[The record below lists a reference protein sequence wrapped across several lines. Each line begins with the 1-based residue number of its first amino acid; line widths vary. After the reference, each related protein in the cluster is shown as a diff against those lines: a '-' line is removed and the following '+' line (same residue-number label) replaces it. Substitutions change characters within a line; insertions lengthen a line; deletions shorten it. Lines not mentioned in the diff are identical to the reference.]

1 MKAMSI
7 PAPAVCDAD
16 ALSRNR
22 AQRNEAFPRMSD
34 KPLTDIPF
42 SQFDL
47 HPQLLAGLEGAG
59 FISCTPIQAM
69 TLPVALPGG
78 DVAGQA
84 QTGTGKTLAF
94 LVAVMNRLL
103 TRPALAD
110 RKPGDPRALILA
122 PTRELAI
129 QIHKDAVRIGPELG
143 LKFAL
148 VYGGVD
154 YDKQRE
160 LLQQGVDVI
169 IATPGRLIDYVKQ
182 HKVVS
187 LHACEICVLDEA
199 DRMFDLGFIKDIR
212 FLLRRMPVRTERQTL
227 LYSATLSHRV
237 LELAYE
243 HMNEPQKM
251 VVETE
256 SITASRVRQKIYYPA
271 DEEKLPLLLGLLSRG
286 EGARTMVFVNTKV
299 FVERVARA
307 LERAGYRVGVLSG
320 DVPQKKRESLLKR
333 FQAGQLEILVATDVA
348 ARGLHIDG
356 IKYVYNYDLPFDAE
370 DYVHRIGRT
379 ARLGEEGDA
388 ISFACERYAMGLPD
402 IEAFIEQKIPSEP
415 VTQELLTALP
425 RKPREGA
432 VADDGQ
438 TESVGEIFREA
449 REQRAADEARRGG
462 GPRGGRGERGERGE
476 RSGRGDR
483 DGRRGGGRGRGPRR
497 EDAPAADAQ
506 GALTPGGVA
515 QGDAGAVTAAPQAPA
530 QTQESGATDTAGASA
545 VQAASAPQRQGAPEA
560 GDEQAPR
567 KRRRRRGGRRR
578 SGEGGEA
585 RQEAG
590 GNQTGQGR
598 EGERRNGPRA
608 DGDERPRRGEGG
620 GQRRGGR
627 GRRQGEGGQE
637 GSNQQPAASAPATE
651 AARSGERPARKGK
664 GPHHVPAR
672 TAAPRENAGDNGGSL
687 FSRIGRGIKRLVGRT
702 PEGS

>member
-1 MKAMSI
+1 
-7 PAPAVCDAD
+7 
-16 ALSRNR
+16 
-22 AQRNEAFPRMSD
+22 MSD
-34 KPLTDIPF
+34 KPLTDVTF
-42 SQFDL
+42 SSFELQPSL
-47 HPQLLAGLEGAG
+47 VAGLEGAG
-59 FISCTPIQAM
+59 FTRCTPIQAL

-94 LVAVMNRLL
+94 LVAVVNRLL

-110 RKPGDPRALILA
+110 RKPEDPRALILA

-129 QIHKDAVRIGPELG
+129 QIHKDAMKFTSETG
-143 LKFAL
+143 LRFAL

-212 FLLRRMPVRTERQTL
+212 FLLRRMPERTTRQTL
-227 LYSATLSHRV
+227 LFSATLSHRV

-243 HMNEPQKM
+243 HMNEPQKL

-256 SITASRVRQKIYYPA
+256 NITADRVRQRIYFPA
-271 DEEKLPLLLGLLSRG
+271 DEEKLPLLLGLLSRS

-320 DVPQKKRESLLKR
+320 DVPQKKRESLLNR
-333 FQAGQLEILVATDVA
+333 FQKGQLEVLVATDVA

-388 ISFACERYAMGLPD
+388 ISFACERYAMSLPD
-402 IEAFIEQKIPSEP
+402 IEAYIEQKIPVEA
-415 VTQELLTALP
+415 VTAELLTSLP
-425 RKPREGA
+425 RAARAPVEGEEVDEDA
-432 VADDGQ
+432 G
-438 TESVGEIFREA
+438 ESVGAIFREA
-449 REQRAADEARRGG
+449 REQKAADEARRGG
-462 GPRGGRGERGERGE
+462 RDGKPSGSRSGERGA
-476 RSGRGDR
+476 
-483 DGRRGGGRGRGPRR
+483 DGKPRR
-497 EDAPAADAQ
+497 ERKPRVEGEHAAKTDAPKPPRPVAADAPS
-506 GALTPGGVA
+506 A
-515 QGDAGAVTAAPQAPA
+515 AGSPAV
-530 QTQESGATDTAGASA
+530 EGE
-545 VQAASAPQRQGAPEA
+545 R
-560 GDEQAPR
+560 APR
-567 KRRRRRGGRRR
+567 KRRRRRHGRPV
-578 SGEGGEA
+578 EGA
-585 RQEAG
+585 
-590 GNQTGQGR
+590 
-598 EGERRNGPRA
+598 EGAAAATPNNGPVQVQA
-608 DGDERPRRGEGG
+608 KPM
-620 GQRRGGR
+620 RGGSDNDSFLTR
-627 GRRQGEGGQE
+627 LGRKIRRMLS
-637 GSNQQPAASAPATE
+637 GS
-651 AARSGERPARKGK
+651 
-664 GPHHVPAR
+664 
-672 TAAPRENAGDNGGSL
+672 
-687 FSRIGRGIKRLVGRT
+687 
-702 PEGS
+702 